1 MSEKVVHS
9 SQPVYMAKVDT
20 KLGPSMLEA
29 VLLMV
34 FMCSLKVF
42 FLDFFL
48 QDGVI
53 FITQN
58 LHRFFL
64 QLVHF
69 NALFNFSDL
78 SST

>member
-48 QDGVI
+48 QDGGY
-53 FITQN
+53 FHNSEFTQV
-58 LHRFFL
+58 FFC
-64 QLVHF
+64 
-69 NALFNFSDL
+69 N
-78 SST
+78 